1 LILKNKYKIIA
12 EIGSVHDGKLSLAKK
27 LIEKAAKS
35 GADVVKFQ
43 MHIADEET
51 LKNAPSPNY
60 FKTEPRYSYFKRT
73 AFNFEEWKKIIKFC
87 KSNKVEFLCSP
98 FSEKAVDILE
108 SLKVSSYKLPSG
120 ELTNHPLIEKLKKTK
135 KHIFVSTGMSNWKEI
150 DLAVNILKKNFT
162 LMQCSSIYP
171 CPNNKVGINILSE
184 IKSKYKCNIGF
195 SDHTLGFSAAF
206 ASAAAGATIIE
217 KHFTISKKM
226 YGSDAKHSMEP
237 NDFKFLAKT
246 IKDIW
251 YIMMH
256 PVNKNKINQY
266 KSMRNIFQKSI
277 VTKRYLRKGINLK
290 ISDIDF
296 KKPGNGIKAL
306 SYKNVLGKKIK
317 KNLKKNILLKY
328 SDLK

>member
-1 LILKNKYKIIA
+1 
-12 EIGSVHDGKLSLAKK
+12 
-27 LIEKAAKS
+27 
-35 GADVVKFQ
+35 
-43 MHIADEET
+43 
-51 LKNAPSPNY
+51 
-60 FKTEPRYSYFKRT
+60 
-73 AFNFEEWKKIIKFC
+73 
-87 KSNKVEFLCSP
+87 
-98 FSEKAVDILE
+98 
-108 SLKVSSYKLPSG
+108 
-120 ELTNHPLIEKLKKTK
+120 
-135 KHIFVSTGMSNWKEI
+135 
-150 DLAVNILKKNFT
+150 
-162 LMQCSSIYP
+162 MQCSSIYP

-195 SDHTLGFSAAF
+195 SDHTLGYSAAF
-206 ASAAAGATIIE
+206 AAAAAGATIIE

-256 PVNKNKINQY
+256 PVNKNNINQY

-277 VTKRYLRKGINLK
+277 VTKRYLRKGITLK

-306 SYKNVLGKKIK
+306 SYKNVLGKRIK
-317 KNLKKNILLKY
+317 KSLEKDILLKY